1 MYTNCISTVSTER
14 SESMRTLDFRDS
26 RPLYEQIIAQIQQKI
41 SSEILQ
47 EGDRLPSVREMASQL
62 SINPNTIQRA
72 YRELENSGWIVS
84 VPGKGSFVSK
94 KISPDNS
101 QKAELLCQFD
111 GTALELMNLGVSP
124 MELIARLTQLGGNHH
139 A

>member
-1 MYTNCISTVSTER
+1 MQ
-14 SESMRTLDFRDS
+14 TLDFRDS
-26 RPLYEQIIAQIQQKI
+26 RPLYEQIVIQIQQKI
-41 SSEILQ
+41 STGILR
-47 EGDRLPSVREMASQL
+47 EGERLPSVRDMAGTL

-72 YRELENSGWIVS
+72 YRELENSGWVVS

-94 KISPDNS
+94 KMDAESR
-101 QKAELLCQFD
+101 QKAELLECFD
-111 GTALELMNLGVSP
+111 NTALALRDLGVPP